1 MAIKTFTT
9 GEVLTAADTNTYLAN
24 SGLVYVKTHTV
35 TGTPTTMV
43 VTNAFSSAYDSYK
56 IVVDGFVCSTTN
68 PSLALTFGS
77 TITGYYYGIPL
88 CTVSSAAYVGV
99 NGTNTTSFQAFA
111 QRTPTAVA
119 SSFTLEILAPFTAQ
133 NTRVIGMG
141 YDGYSFGGI
150 GNGILNNTTSY
161 TDFTLT
167 TDVGT
172 FTAGKVTV
180 YGYRKA

>member
-43 VTNAFSSAYDSYK
+43 VTNAFSSTYDSYK
-56 IVVDGFVCSTTN
+56 IVVDGFVCSSTN
-68 PSLALTFGS
+68 PTLALTLGS
-77 TITGYYYGIPL
+77 TITGYYYGIPM
-88 CTVSSAAYVGV
+88 CTVSTSAYVGV
-99 NGTNTTSFQAFA
+99 SGSNTTNFQAFA

-119 SSFTLEILAPFTAQ
+119 SSFTLEIFAPFTAQ
-133 NTRVIGMG
+133 NTRVNGLG
-141 YDGYSFGGI
+141 YDGYSFGSYGV
-150 GNGILNNTTSY
+150 GILNNTTSY

>member
-43 VTNAFSSAYDSYK
+43 VTNAFSSTYDSYK
-56 IVVDGFVCSTTN
+56 IVVDGFVCSSVN
-68 PSLALTFGS
+68 PSLYLTLGS
-77 TITGYYYGIPL
+77 TITGYYFGIPL
-88 CTVSSAAYVGV
+88 CTVSSAAYGGV
-99 NGTNTTSFQAFA
+99 NGNNTTSFQAFA

-133 NTRVIGMG
+133 NTRVTGLG
-141 YDGYSFGGI
+141 YDGYSFGGT
-150 GNGILNNTTSY
+150 GQGILSDTTSY
-161 TDFTLT
+161 TDFTFT

>member
-9 GEVLTAADTNTYLAN
+9 GEVLTASDTNTYLAN

-43 VTNAFSSAYDSYK
+43 VTDAFSTTYDSYK
-56 IVVDGFVCSTTN
+56 IVVDGFVCSVVN

-77 TITGYYYGIPL
+77 TITGYYYGIPM
-88 CTVSSAAYVGV
+88 CTVSTAAYVGV
-99 NGTNTTSFQAFA
+99 NGNNTSSFQAFA

-133 NTRVIGMG
+133 NTRVIGLG
-141 YDGYSFGGI
+141 YDGYSFGSYGV
-150 GNGILNNTTSY
+150 GILNNTTSY
-161 TDFTLT
+161 TAFTLT